1 MQKIIGLLDKKVKK
15 LEVMVNRMLKSHD
28 DKMEKIIHLLT
39 GTRGGKLTGKEEE
52 RKLIEYSLSEE
63 DEFY

>member
-1 MQKIIGLLDKKVKK
+1 MDNMQKMIGLLDEKVKK

-39 GTRGGKLTGKEEE
+39 GTRGGKLMGK
-52 RKLIEYSLSEE
+52 RKKES
-63 DEFY
+63 

>member
-1 MQKIIGLLDKKVKK
+1 
-15 LEVMVNRMLKSHD
+15 MLKSHD

-39 GTRGGKLTGKEEE
+39 GTREGKLTGKEEE

-63 DEFY
+63 NELY